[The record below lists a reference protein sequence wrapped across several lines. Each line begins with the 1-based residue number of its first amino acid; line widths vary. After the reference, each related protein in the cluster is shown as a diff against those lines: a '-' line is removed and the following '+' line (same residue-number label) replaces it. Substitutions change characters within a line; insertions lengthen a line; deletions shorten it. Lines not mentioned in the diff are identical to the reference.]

1 MSTIN
6 EILKLSA
13 QFLGSRREA
22 EEVIAL
28 ALNCS
33 RLNLYMLFDQP
44 LNVAELERCREVLR
58 RRSKGEPLAY
68 IRGEVE
74 FYQCK
79 IKINSSVLIPRQET
93 EILVDLIA
101 KKDLQQVQSVWDI
114 CCGSGAIGISLK
126 KCRPEISITL
136 SDLSLNALQVVN
148 ENAQLNEIDV
158 ELLQGDFL
166 NPFQGRRCD
175 LIVCNPPYVTNGEW
189 DTLDKS
195 VKDFEP
201 KIALI
206 GGEDGL
212 DFYRRLAMDG
222 KGYLNENG
230 IIWLEIGTGQGERVK
245 ELFST
250 WKECAVMP
258 DWAGHDR
265 FVRIIK

>member
-1 MSTIN
+1 MATIKEVLQLST
-6 EILKLSA
+6 
-13 QFLGSRREA
+13 QFLHSRREA

-44 LNVAELERCREVLR
+44 LNVAELGRCRELLR
-58 RRSKGEPLAY
+58 RRKKGEPLAY

-74 FYQCK
+74 FYHCK

-93 EILVDLIA
+93 EILADLIA
-101 KKDLQQVQSVWDI
+101 KKDLHQVQSVWDV
-114 CCGSGAIGISLK
+114 CCGSGVVGISLK
-126 KCRPEISITL
+126 KCRPDISVTL
-136 SDLSLNALQVVN
+136 SDLSLDALQVAK
-148 ENAQLNEIDV
+148 ENAQLNEVDV

-166 NPFQGRRCD
+166 KPFQGGSCD
-175 LIVCNPPYVTNGEW
+175 LMVCNPPYVTSSEW
-189 DTLDKS
+189 EMLDSS

-201 KIALI
+201 KIALV

-212 DFYRRLAMDG
+212 DFYRRLAIEG
-222 KGYLNENG
+222 KDYLNEKG

-245 ELFST
+245 ELFSN
-250 WKECAVMP
+250 WKECTVMP